1 MLKEEKQNGKVTP
14 FIIVGMCDGHVGV
27 QVSDEA
33 VNHKHKII
41 CALADAI
48 KMISAGEETRRGN

>member
-1 MLKEEKQNGKVTP
+1 MLKEKKSSKVTP
-14 FIIVGMCDGHVGV
+14 FIIVGMSNGQVGV

-33 VNHKHKII
+33 VNHKHAII

-48 KMISAGEETRRGN
+48 KMISAGKEIRRGN